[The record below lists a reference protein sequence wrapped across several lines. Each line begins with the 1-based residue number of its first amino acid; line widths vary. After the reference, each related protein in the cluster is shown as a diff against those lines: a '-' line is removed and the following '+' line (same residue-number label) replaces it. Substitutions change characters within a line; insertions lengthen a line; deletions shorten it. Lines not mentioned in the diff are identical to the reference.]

1 MKATLSLSKPRVA
14 PFAGCGSLVTVFLL
28 LVSQKAFLPHT
39 PFKRSHLIF
48 ERFLGGNSWSM

>member
-28 LVSQKAFLPHT
+28 LATFLPHT
-39 PFKRSHLIF
+39 SFKRSHLIF